1 MKPSYGLTDD
11 QVEHMLLDSFE
22 HAEADFAA
30 RLLIEERNEAE
41 SVIHATEKTLRS
53 PAFQE
58 ISKHDLAPGEQQR
71 IEAALAE
78 LKDVIG
84 KDDRDVIHDKTHAL
98 NEATKHLAEISM
110 NRSVKAALSG
120 RNVSEM

>member
-11 QVEHMLLDSFE
+11 QVEQMLVDSFE

-41 SVIHATEKTLRS
+41 SVILATEKTLRS
-53 PAFQE
+53 AEFPDIAT
-58 ISKHDLAPGEQQR
+58 HDLAAGELQR

-98 NEATKHLAEISM
+98 NEATKHLAEVAM
-110 NRSVKAALSG
+110 NRSVQAALSG
-120 RNVSEM
+120 RNVNEM